1 LRGAQF
7 MQLPR
12 GWYVLAASHEV
23 KSGKPLSLR
32 VLGRDLVFWRNEG
45 KLVVMA
51 DRCPHRSASLSLGRL
66 RQGCIECPF
75 HGFRFSAEGDCKHIP
90 ETGKGAENLK
100 VEVLACLERHG
111 FIWHYYGSA
120 APSGEPPW
128 FEELGAETGLVYS
141 ERCHTWPMH
150 ITRCVENQL
159 DYAHLPFVHANTIGG
174 NLDVSRSVEFELDA
188 ETIKFYPGGKKAPV
202 SGISFI
208 FPAFWRL
215 AIVPGRFMQMIAF
228 VPVDDNETRIYLRGY
243 QKFVTL
249 PVLSDLFGLLVQAQN
264 SVILN
269 QDRAVVLSQKPA
281 NVMAAGDENLY
292 QSDRGIAHFRKLWAD
307 RLLANCQ

>member
-1 LRGAQF
+1 

-12 GWYVLAASHEV
+12 GWYVLAASHEI
-23 KSGKPLSLR
+23 KPGKPVKLR
-32 VLGRDLVFWRNEG
+32 VLGLDLVFWRQAG

-66 RQGCIECPF
+66 HEGCIECPF
-75 HGFRFSAEGDCKHIP
+75 HGFRFSAEGNCTLVP
-90 ETGKGAENLK
+90 ETGKGAENLR
-100 VEVLACLERHG
+100 VEVLACVERYG

-141 ERCHTWPMH
+141 ERRHCWPMH
-150 ITRCVENQL
+150 MTRCVENQL

-174 NLDVSRSVEFELDA
+174 NLDVSRAVEFELGS
-188 ETIKFYPGGKKAPV
+188 ETIKFYPGGKKDTV

-208 FPAFWRL
+208 FPALWRL

-228 VPVDDNETRIYLRGY
+228 VPVDDHETRIYLRGY
-243 QKFVTL
+243 QSFVTIPL
-249 PVLSDLFGLLVQAQN
+249 LADLLGLIVQAQN

-269 QDRAVVLSQKPA
+269 QDRNVVLSQKPA
-281 NVMAAGDENLY
+281 NVMHAGDENLY

-307 RLLANCQ
+307 RLPADCR